1 MKDADLVQFKLMLPA
16 LLKARVEEQA
26 SLNRRSLSQE
36 IVTALEEKYPPPKPD
51 KVSDPAAKILYWLA
65 ARIRRRNPRPG
76 SLREKQ
82 AALYEGI
89 AADLATRMETLEGST
104 KSKK

>member
-1 MKDADLVQFKLMLPA
+1 MKDMDLLQFKLMLPA
-16 LLKARVEEQA
+16 PLKARLEEQA

-36 IVTALEEKYPPPKPD
+36 IVTALEEKYPAPKPD
-51 KVSDPAAKILYWLA
+51 KVTDPAAKILYWLA
-65 ARIRRRNPRPG
+65 TRIRRRSPRTG

-89 AADLATRMETLEGST
+89 AADIEARMDAIEGTST
-104 KSKK
+104 FEK